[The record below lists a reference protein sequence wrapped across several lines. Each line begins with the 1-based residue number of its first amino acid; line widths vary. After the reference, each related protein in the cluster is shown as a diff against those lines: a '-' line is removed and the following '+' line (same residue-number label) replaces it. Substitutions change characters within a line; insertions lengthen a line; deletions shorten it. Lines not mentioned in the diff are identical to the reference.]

1 MNLQAVV
8 AITAIGIGIIV
19 FVLSLLRRQRLHIGY
34 GALWIGATLLG
45 MLLVSA
51 PPVFRLVTRVIPTSL
66 PFQAVVVMA
75 LSFIFL
81 VLIYFSVQVS
91 ALLRRVTDIAQH
103 IGISELEARSRPAE
117 GDPAEVEKRVK

>member
-1 MNLQAVV
+1 MNLQAVL
-8 AITAIGIGIIV
+8 AINAIGIGIIV

-34 GALWIGATLLG
+34 GALWIGASVLG
-45 MLLVSA
+45 MLVVSA

-75 LSFIFL
+75 LSFIFI
-81 VLIYFSVQVS
+81 VLIYFSVQLS

-103 IGISELEARSRPAE
+103 IGISELEAKSQAPERNPV
-117 GDPAEVEKRVK
+117 EVEKRGE